1 MPEHAPPGPVRR
13 PGRLGWIAL
22 LPGVLIG
29 FCLGAWMLAI
39 TLEWLGEA
47 FFWRNTCASHSEQVL
62 QATWQWWKSS
72 AGAPMWLVE
81 DLAIVSDTLQ
91 QGIAALVHSLNGQSG
106 LFWTETITTVIR
118 CALLS
123 ASNITLTFLLR
134 LVVLLQ
140 ALPLFALIIV
150 VRLIDGLVRRDL
162 RRFGAGHKSGFVYH
176 PARRMIDSSLAAT
189 GLAWLVWLVWLA
201 VPVFLGSRYIVIPGV
216 MLSGLAGSVAT
227 GAFKKRL

>member
-13 PGRLGWIAL
+13 PGLLGWIAL
-22 LPGVLIG
+22 LPGVLVG

-62 QATWQWWKSS
+62 QVTWQWWKSS

-91 QGIAALVHSLNGQSG
+91 KGSAALIASLSGQSG
-106 LFWTETITTVIR
+106 LFWTEAVTTVIR
-118 CALLS
+118 CALQS

-134 LVVLLQ
+134 LMVLLQ
-140 ALPLFALIIV
+140 AQPLFALIIV
-150 VRLIDGLVRRDL
+150 VGLIDGLVRRDL

-176 PARRMIDSSLAAT
+176 HARRMIGSSLAAT
-189 GLAWLVWLVWLA
+189 GLVWLA
-201 VPVFLGSRYIVIPGV
+201 VPVFTVPEYILASASVG
-216 MLSGLAGSVAT
+216 SGLAILIAIGS
-227 GAFKKRL
+227 FKKIYRTGS